1 MKKAI
6 LAILIILNAGPALAA
21 DGRCKAITVKEGV
34 VYKIN
39 AALYK
44 GTHIQLPERLLL
56 PPQGGSDLWTIE
68 GAGHH
73 VMVQPNSSE
82 PQGERTTLTLVT
94 QSNMAYHFDIHR
106 VDFAAADTCVVVK
119 DGNKYFG
126 GSDADPAGAYKTP
139 QEIENLTLQQRLGEL
154 QQALQS
160 EKTLSDERIEVV
172 ITKYRAMIYTRY
184 EWSAGMGFKGG
195 DLVTDV
201 WDDGRFTFIR
211 VKEDHRGMLAA
222 KAEVDGQEEV
232 LEYKPDS
239 NNVYKIS
246 GIYPKFTLVYDKKNK
261 VSVTRRDNQ
270 SNGVY

>member
-1 MKKAI
+1 
-6 LAILIILNAGPALAA
+6 
-21 DGRCKAITVKEGV
+21 
-34 VYKIN
+34 
-39 AALYK
+39 
-44 GTHIQLPERLLL
+44 
-56 PPQGGSDLWTIE
+56 
-68 GAGHH
+68 
-73 VMVQPNSSE
+73 
-82 PQGERTTLTLVT
+82 
-94 QSNMAYHFDIHR
+94 
-106 VDFAAADTCVVVK
+106 
-119 DGNKYFG
+119 
-126 GSDADPAGAYKTP
+126 
-139 QEIENLTLQQRLGEL
+139 
-154 QQALQS
+154 
-160 EKTLSDERIEVV
+160 VV